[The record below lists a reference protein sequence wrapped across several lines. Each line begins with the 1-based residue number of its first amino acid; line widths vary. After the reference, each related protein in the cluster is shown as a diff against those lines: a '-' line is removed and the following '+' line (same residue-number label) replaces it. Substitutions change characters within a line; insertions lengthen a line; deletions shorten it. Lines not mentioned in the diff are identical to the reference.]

1 MAEVLWTPEPN
12 FVTDSDQIR
21 SLPLPAEYVTNL
33 TCALKFKRRQRY
45 CVLAVSKT
53 GHLIEFERDCFS
65 KQVAK
70 VSRVIKLADISPA
83 GRSRNVDAIL
93 KFVSSTD
100 KWYTVV
106 AIGTTVSV
114 YLDTPDSFTLK
125 QKLIN
130 VKEVSTT
137 TSVAGHKLL
146 RVTFSNGEGD
156 LHTDYEQPV
165 KADDPAQIGTSVSN
179 ALQRQVDKFTSLYE
193 DAKRAEGLKRRDI
206 DARLRAHDCQSTS
219 PVTEAQLVLNRM
231 FPYFHFMRT
240 DQC

>member
-12 FVTDSDQIR
+12 FVTDSEQIR
-21 SLPLPAEYVTNL
+21 SLPLPAEHVTNL
-33 TCALKFKRRQRY
+33 TCALKFKRRQSH

-106 AIGTTVSV
+106 AIGTTVR
-114 YLDTPDSFTLK
+114 Y
-125 QKLIN
+125 
-130 VKEVSTT
+130 
-137 TSVAGHKLL
+137 
-146 RVTFSNGEGD
+146 
-156 LHTDYEQPV
+156 
-165 KADDPAQIGTSVSN
+165 AQSS
-179 ALQRQVDKFTSLYE
+179 S
-193 DAKRAEGLKRRDI
+193 
-206 DARLRAHDCQSTS
+206 
-219 PVTEAQLVLNRM
+219 
-231 FPYFHFMRT
+231 
-240 DQC
+240 